1 MAGFAEALPAIRK
14 RTAHDL
20 RRHGIP
26 RERTLAAVVDLL
38 DRTLIR
44 VGNEEYARDN
54 GTFGL
59 TTLRDEHV
67 EVDGGSLRFAF
78 RGKSGKEHVVDV
90 HDRALA
96 RLLGR
101 MQDLPGQHLFQYL
114 NGDGSPHALC
124 SDDVND
130 YLREAA
136 GEEFSAKDY
145 RTWGA
150 TVHVVEELLAA
161 GPASSVEEAE
171 ANVTAAIRSAAERLG
186 NTPRVT
192 RLSYVHPFVLESYTD
207 GTLAALW
214 ERAARK
220 TRRATSGNERTRL
233 SRSETILRRILE
245 SEPSA
250 AALPTAG

>member
-1 MAGFAEALPAIRK
+1 
-14 RTAHDL
+14 
-20 RRHGIP
+20 
-26 RERTLAAVVDLL
+26 
-38 DRTLIR
+38 
-44 VGNEEYARDN
+44 
-54 GTFGL
+54 
-59 TTLRDEHV
+59 
-67 EVDGGSLRFAF
+67 
-78 RGKSGKEHVVDV
+78 
-90 HDRALA
+90 
-96 RLLGR
+96 
-101 MQDLPGQHLFQYL
+101 
-114 NGDGSPHALC
+114 
-124 SDDVND
+124 VND